1 MRHST
6 RIGAGLGLI
15 AVLALALGAASGA
28 LAGTAQH
35 RTATSITVTFTDKKL
50 LVSHTGL
57 RAGSVTFLLNNKSTK
72 LHALMISGQGIIGQR
87 TRTVAPGKQATMKV
101 TLRIGAYMLSDGMQV
116 HTQVSWLVVNPA
128 TAVSSGPNSAKP
140 NGPSTG
146 TTNSNSG
153 TNGGGYDGSMA
164 CDI

>member
-1 MRHST
+1 
-6 RIGAGLGLI
+6 
-15 AVLALALGAASGA
+15 
-28 LAGTAQH
+28 
-35 RTATSITVTFTDKKL
+35 
-50 LVSHTGL
+50 
-57 RAGSVTFLLNNKSTK
+57 
-72 LHALMISGQGIIGQR
+72 
-87 TRTVAPGKQATMKV
+87 
-101 TLRIGAYMLSDGMQV
+101 MLSDGMQV